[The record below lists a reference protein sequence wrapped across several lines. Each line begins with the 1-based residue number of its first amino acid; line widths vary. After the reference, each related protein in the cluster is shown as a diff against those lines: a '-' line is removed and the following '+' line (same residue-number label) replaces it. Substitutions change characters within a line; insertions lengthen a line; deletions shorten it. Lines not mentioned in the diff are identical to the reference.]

1 LLWRHLYT
9 FTTCTSGAVEG
20 MKTVQKMHATITT
33 CTSGAVEGMET
44 VQKIDANFIGF
55 YGP

>member
-1 LLWRHLYT
+1 
-9 FTTCTSGAVEG
+9 

-33 CTSGAVEGMET
+33 YTSGAVEGMET

>member
-1 LLWRHLYT
+1 MYIR
-9 FTTCTSGAVEG
+9 CSGGDENCSENACYNY
-20 MKTVQKMHATITT
+20 HIYIW
-33 CTSGAVEGMET
+33 CSGGMET